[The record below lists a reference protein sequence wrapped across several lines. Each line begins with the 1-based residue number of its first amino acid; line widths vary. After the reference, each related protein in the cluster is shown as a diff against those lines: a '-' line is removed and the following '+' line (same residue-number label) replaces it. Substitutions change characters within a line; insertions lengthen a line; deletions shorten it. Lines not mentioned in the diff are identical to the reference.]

1 MSFYS
6 SLLQINSASHMK
18 IIDLDDL
25 TNKEIDLTDKVD
37 WLEVSEQN
45 VKTGYETSKI
55 EFKNESGLDGPRLVS
70 NLDNSL
76 GASNGILFHQHSEID
91 VYQLQLTNEERK
103 NR

>member
-37 WLEVSEQN
+37 WLEVSE
-45 VKTGYETSKI
+45 
-55 EFKNESGLDGPRLVS
+55 
-70 NLDNSL
+70 
-76 GASNGILFHQHSEID
+76 
-91 VYQLQLTNEERK
+91 
-103 NR
+103 